1 MYHLQH
7 LLHRDR
13 NCSSAALPYD
23 HILQTAAPYQSMQML
38 TLPSPSLQC
47 TKASFSEIVNFWGQ
61 QSFVYVIQ
69 RWLER
74 ENTPRELTFMYSNEL
89 CVSAWLA
96 RLRRYFPYLWERRGM
111 TFCFQCDFGEAST
124 DQEIWGLCSTASR
137 YIKKF
142 PKKKCL

>member
-47 TKASFSEIVNFWGQ
+47 TKASFSEIVNF
-61 QSFVYVIQ
+61 
-69 RWLER
+69 
-74 ENTPRELTFMYSNEL
+74 
-89 CVSAWLA
+89 
-96 RLRRYFPYLWERRGM
+96 
-111 TFCFQCDFGEAST
+111 
-124 DQEIWGLCSTASR
+124 
-137 YIKKF
+137 
-142 PKKKCL
+142 